1 MEGRRNKKRKKER
14 RKNEFKGKGGEKKNV
29 FCWL

>member
-1 MEGRRNKKRKKER
+1 MEGRRNKKRKKDGKE
-14 RKNEFKGKGGEKKNV
+14 KEFREKGKKKL

>member
-14 RKNEFKGKGGEKKNV
+14 TEKVFWGKEKKREREKR
-29 FCWL
+29 